1 MAHVKALWQ
10 MPHDSGLPEDVTV
23 NTFHFN
29 VGTLGTAAY
38 NSINTVLSRFYSVAG
53 TTSGAAVDDFL
64 SAVLDGTYV
73 LDLYSMQDPEPRTP
87 VATYTGNITV
97 ASGVALPSE
106 VAVVNSF
113 QGTPT
118 SGQVQARR
126 RGRVYIGP
134 LTDGAADSNGTRP
147 AQQLID
153 TLTEVSERLMTEA
166 TASAIPWIVY
176 SPTGSLF
183 TAVTNGWVDNSFDTQ
198 RRRGEAATARYTW
211 S

>member
-1 MAHVKALWQ
+1 MAHVKAQ
-10 MPHDSGLPEDVTV
+10 FQIPHDSGLPEDVTI

-29 VGTLGTAAY
+29 VGTVGTAAY
-38 NSINTVLSRFYSVAG
+38 NSINTNLSRFYSVAG

-64 SAVLDGTYV
+64 SAVIAGTYN
-73 LDLYSMQDPEPRTP
+73 LDLYLMTDPEPRSP
-87 VATYTGNITV
+87 VATYSGTLTPGTGK
-97 ASGVALPSE
+97 ALPSE
-106 VAVVNSF
+106 VALVASF

-118 SGQVQARR
+118 SGQIQARR

-134 LTDGAADSNGTRP
+134 LDADAADSAGTRP

-153 TLTEVSERLMTEA
+153 TLTEVSERLMTEC